1 MNFIESIVIDCKDND
16 FILKSYA
23 FLELSLYLCV
33 QNKENYNMMIKKRL
47 YLLLLGFTLLGMKAQ
62 AQHVSFGPLHSPD
75 SPREDWLLPGDTV
88 YQDGKTVVYGGK
100 PMKHTYTPL
109 RHIASGSLNDEI
121 DGMGN
126 GLGDGLNNALKNP
139 KDSNYYNNPISNLAN
154 SGAFGDE
161 NGYGWNGYGY
171 GWGLHKGLNLSIDLS
186 VFATFG
192 KNAPH
197 WGGFT
202 QTINATYL
210 TPLTKD
216 NKLWMALGTYI
227 NNINYGSDNF
237 HDGGVY
243 GMLGYK
249 FNEHWEAYVY
259 GQVSVANNYNSI
271 YNRYAGYG
279 YGPYGYRGY
288 GYGPFGYGMYPG
300 AWGMGVM
307 PGGYGMGAAGANV
320 LGAGVRY
327 TNKNFSIGVSVEGNW
342 YNTPKTPT
350 YYKQYDYPVK

>member
-1 MNFIESIVIDCKDND
+1 MRLHKRFD
-16 FILKSYA
+16 
-23 FLELSLYLCV
+23 
-33 QNKENYNMMIKKRL
+33 MMTTKRL
-47 YLLLLGFTLLGMKAQ
+47 YLLLLGFALIGMKAQ
-62 AQHVSFGPLHSPD
+62 AQHVSFGPLHSQD

-100 PMKHTYTPL
+100 PVKNTYTPI
-109 RHIASGSLNDEI
+109 RHIDSNNDELYK
-121 DGMGN
+121 MG
-126 GLGDGLNNALKNP
+126 
-139 KDSNYYNNPISNLAN
+139 S
-154 SGAFGDE
+154 
-161 NGYGWNGYGY
+161 Y
-171 GWGLHKGLNLSIDLS
+171 GWGLHKGLNLSVDLS

-192 KNAPH
+192 KHAPH

-216 NKLWMALGTYI
+216 NKLWMALGTYL
-227 NNINYGSDNF
+227 NNINYGGDNF
-237 HDGGVY
+237 RDGGVY
-243 GMLGYK
+243 GILGYQ
-249 FNEHWEAYVY
+249 FDEHWEAYVY

-279 YGPYGYRGY
+279 PYGYGR
-288 GYGPFGYGMYPG
+288 YGMYPG

-342 YNTPKTPT
+342 YNNPKTPS
-350 YYKQYDYPVK
+350 YYKQYDYPVSEPIK

>member
-1 MNFIESIVIDCKDND
+1 
-16 FILKSYA
+16 
-23 FLELSLYLCV
+23 
-33 QNKENYNMMIKKRL
+33 MMIKKRL
-47 YLLLLGFTLLGMKAQ
+47 YLLLLGFALLGMKAQ

-109 RHIASGSLNDEI
+109 RHIADNSANDEI
-121 DGMGN
+121 YGMGN
-126 GLGDGLNNALKNP
+126 
-139 KDSNYYNNPISNLAN
+139 
-154 SGAFGDE
+154 
-161 NGYGWNGYGY
+161 

-249 FNEHWEAYVY
+249 FNEHWEAFVY

-279 YGPYGYRGY
+279 PYGYRGYGPY

>member
-1 MNFIESIVIDCKDND
+1 MRLHKRLD
-16 FILKSYA
+16 
-23 FLELSLYLCV
+23 
-33 QNKENYNMMIKKRL
+33 MMTTKRL
-47 YLLLLGFTLLGMKAQ
+47 YLLLLGFALIGMKAQ
-62 AQHVSFGPLHSPD
+62 AQHVSFGPLHSQD

-100 PMKHTYTPL
+100 PVKNTYTPI
-109 RHIASGSLNDEI
+109 RHIDSNNDELYK
-121 DGMGN
+121 MG
-126 GLGDGLNNALKNP
+126 
-139 KDSNYYNNPISNLAN
+139 S
-154 SGAFGDE
+154 
-161 NGYGWNGYGY
+161 Y
-171 GWGLHKGLNLSIDLS
+171 GWGLHKGLNLSVDLS

-192 KNAPH
+192 KHAPH

-216 NKLWMALGTYI
+216 NKLWMALGTYL
-227 NNINYGSDNF
+227 NNINYGGDNF
-237 HDGGVY
+237 RDGGVY
-243 GMLGYK
+243 GILGYQ
-249 FNEHWEAYVY
+249 FDEHWEAYVY

-279 YGPYGYRGY
+279 PYGYGR
-288 GYGPFGYGMYPG
+288 YGMYPG
-300 AWGMGVM
+300 IWGMGVM

-342 YNTPKTPT
+342 YNNPKTPS
-350 YYKQYDYPVK
+350 YYKQYDYPVSEPLK

>member
-1 MNFIESIVIDCKDND
+1 MGLHKRFD
-16 FILKSYA
+16 
-23 FLELSLYLCV
+23 
-33 QNKENYNMMIKKRL
+33 MMTTKRL
-47 YLLLLGFTLLGMKAQ
+47 YLLLLGFALIGMKAQ
-62 AQHVSFGPLHSPD
+62 AQHVSFGPLHSQD

-100 PMKHTYTPL
+100 PVKNTYTPI
-109 RHIASGSLNDEI
+109 RHIDSNNDELYK
-121 DGMGN
+121 MG
-126 GLGDGLNNALKNP
+126 
-139 KDSNYYNNPISNLAN
+139 S
-154 SGAFGDE
+154 
-161 NGYGWNGYGY
+161 Y
-171 GWGLHKGLNLSIDLS
+171 GWGLHKGLNLSVDLS

-192 KNAPH
+192 KHAPH

-216 NKLWMALGTYI
+216 NKLWMALGTYL
-227 NNINYGSDNF
+227 NNINYGGDNF
-237 HDGGVY
+237 RDGGVY
-243 GMLGYK
+243 GILGYQ
-249 FNEHWEAYVY
+249 FDEHWEAYVY

-279 YGPYGYRGY
+279 PYGYGR
-288 GYGPFGYGMYPG
+288 YGMYPG
-300 AWGMGVM
+300 VWGMGVM

-350 YYKQYDYPVK
+350 YYKQYDYPVSEPLK

>member
-1 MNFIESIVIDCKDND
+1 MRLHKRFD
-16 FILKSYA
+16 
-23 FLELSLYLCV
+23 
-33 QNKENYNMMIKKRL
+33 MMTTKRL
-47 YLLLLGFTLLGMKAQ
+47 YLLLLGFALIGMKAQ
-62 AQHVSFGPLHSPD
+62 AQHVSFGPLHSQD

-100 PMKHTYTPL
+100 PVKNTYTPI
-109 RHIASGSLNDEI
+109 RHIDSNNDELYK
-121 DGMGN
+121 MG
-126 GLGDGLNNALKNP
+126 
-139 KDSNYYNNPISNLAN
+139 S
-154 SGAFGDE
+154 
-161 NGYGWNGYGY
+161 Y
-171 GWGLHKGLNLSIDLS
+171 GWGLHKGLNLSVDLS

-192 KNAPH
+192 KHAPH

-216 NKLWMALGTYI
+216 NKLWMALGTYL
-227 NNINYGSDNF
+227 NNINYGGDNF
-237 HDGGVY
+237 RDGGVY
-243 GMLGYK
+243 GILGYQ
-249 FNEHWEAYVY
+249 FDEHWEAYVY

-279 YGPYGYRGY
+279 PYGYGR
-288 GYGPFGYGMYPG
+288 YGMYPG
-300 AWGMGVM
+300 VWGMGVM

-342 YNTPKTPT
+342 YNTPKTPS
-350 YYKQYDYPVK
+350 YYKQYDYPVSEPIK

>member
-1 MNFIESIVIDCKDND
+1 MRLHKRFD
-16 FILKSYA
+16 
-23 FLELSLYLCV
+23 
-33 QNKENYNMMIKKRL
+33 MMTTKRL
-47 YLLLLGFTLLGMKAQ
+47 YLLLLGFALIGMKAQ
-62 AQHVSFGPLHSPD
+62 AQHVSFGPLHSQD

-100 PMKHTYTPL
+100 PVKNTYTPI
-109 RHIASGSLNDEI
+109 RHTDSNNDELYK
-121 DGMGN
+121 MG
-126 GLGDGLNNALKNP
+126 
-139 KDSNYYNNPISNLAN
+139 S
-154 SGAFGDE
+154 
-161 NGYGWNGYGY
+161 Y
-171 GWGLHKGLNLSIDLS
+171 GWGLHKGLNLSVDLS

-192 KNAPH
+192 KHAPH

-216 NKLWMALGTYI
+216 NKLWMALGTYL
-227 NNINYGSDNF
+227 NNINYGGDNF
-237 HDGGVY
+237 RDGGVY
-243 GMLGYK
+243 GILGYQ
-249 FNEHWEAYVY
+249 FDEHWEAYVY

-279 YGPYGYRGY
+279 PYGYGR
-288 GYGPFGYGMYPG
+288 YGMYPG
-300 AWGMGVM
+300 IWGMGVM

-350 YYKQYDYPVK
+350 YYKQYDYPVSEPLK

>member
-1 MNFIESIVIDCKDND
+1 MRLHKRFD
-16 FILKSYA
+16 
-23 FLELSLYLCV
+23 
-33 QNKENYNMMIKKRL
+33 MMTTKRL
-47 YLLLLGFTLLGMKAQ
+47 YLLLLGFALIGMKAQ
-62 AQHVSFGPLHSPD
+62 AQHVSFGPLHSQD

-100 PMKHTYTPL
+100 PVKNTYTPI
-109 RHIASGSLNDEI
+109 RHI
-121 DGMGN
+121 
-126 GLGDGLNNALKNP
+126 
-139 KDSNYYNNPISNLAN
+139 DSNR
-154 SGAFGDE
+154 DE
-161 NGYGWNGYGY
+161 LYKMGSY
-171 GWGLHKGLNLSIDLS
+171 GWGLHKGLNLSVDLS

-192 KNAPH
+192 KHAPH

-216 NKLWMALGTYI
+216 NKLWMALGTYL
-227 NNINYGSDNF
+227 NNINYGGDNF
-237 HDGGVY
+237 RDGGVY
-243 GMLGYK
+243 GILGYQ
-249 FNEHWEAYVY
+249 FDEHWEAYVY
-259 GQVSVANNYNSI
+259 GQVSVANNYSSI

-279 YGPYGYRGY
+279 PYGYGR
-288 GYGPFGYGMYPG
+288 YGMYPG

-350 YYKQYDYPVK
+350 YYKQYDYPVSEPIK

>member
-1 MNFIESIVIDCKDND
+1 MRLHKRLD
-16 FILKSYA
+16 
-23 FLELSLYLCV
+23 
-33 QNKENYNMMIKKRL
+33 MMTTKRL
-47 YLLLLGFTLLGMKAQ
+47 YLLLLGFALIGMKAQ
-62 AQHVSFGPLHSPD
+62 AQHVSFGPLHSQD

-100 PMKHTYTPL
+100 PVKNTYTPI
-109 RHIASGSLNDEI
+109 RHIDSNNDELYK
-121 DGMGN
+121 MG
-126 GLGDGLNNALKNP
+126 
-139 KDSNYYNNPISNLAN
+139 S
-154 SGAFGDE
+154 
-161 NGYGWNGYGY
+161 Y
-171 GWGLHKGLNLSIDLS
+171 GWGLHKGLNLSVDLS

-192 KNAPH
+192 KHAPH

-216 NKLWMALGTYI
+216 NKLWMALGTYL
-227 NNINYGSDNF
+227 NNINYGGDNF
-237 HDGGVY
+237 RDGGVY
-243 GMLGYK
+243 GILGYQ
-249 FNEHWEAYVY
+249 FDEHWEAYVY
-259 GQVSVANNYNSI
+259 GQVSVANNYNSM

-279 YGPYGYRGY
+279 PYGYGR
-288 GYGPFGYGMYPG
+288 YGMYPG
-300 AWGMGVM
+300 IWGMGVM

-350 YYKQYDYPVK
+350 YYKQYDYPVSEPLK

>member
-1 MNFIESIVIDCKDND
+1 MRLHKRFD
-16 FILKSYA
+16 
-23 FLELSLYLCV
+23 
-33 QNKENYNMMIKKRL
+33 MMTTKRL
-47 YLLLLGFTLLGMKAQ
+47 YLLLLGFALIGMKAQ
-62 AQHVSFGPLHSPD
+62 AQHVSFGPLHSQD

-88 YQDGKTVVYGGK
+88 YQDGKTIVYGGK
-100 PMKHTYTPL
+100 PVKNTYTPI
-109 RHIASGSLNDEI
+109 RHIDSNNDELYK
-121 DGMGN
+121 MG
-126 GLGDGLNNALKNP
+126 
-139 KDSNYYNNPISNLAN
+139 S
-154 SGAFGDE
+154 
-161 NGYGWNGYGY
+161 Y
-171 GWGLHKGLNLSIDLS
+171 GWGLHKGLNLSVDLS

-192 KNAPH
+192 KHAPH

-216 NKLWMALGTYI
+216 NKLWMALGTYL
-227 NNINYGSDNF
+227 NNINYGGDNF
-237 HDGGVY
+237 RDGGVY
-243 GMLGYK
+243 GILGYQ
-249 FNEHWEAYVY
+249 FDEHWEAYVY

-279 YGPYGYRGY
+279 PYGYGR
-288 GYGPFGYGMYPG
+288 YGMYPG

-350 YYKQYDYPVK
+350 YYKQYDYPVSEPLK

>member
-1 MNFIESIVIDCKDND
+1 MRLHKRFD
-16 FILKSYA
+16 
-23 FLELSLYLCV
+23 
-33 QNKENYNMMIKKRL
+33 MMTTKRL
-47 YLLLLGFTLLGMKAQ
+47 YLLLLGFALIGMKAQ
-62 AQHVSFGPLHSPD
+62 AQHVSFGPLHSQD

-100 PMKHTYTPL
+100 PVKNTYTPI
-109 RHIASGSLNDEI
+109 RHIDSNNDELYK
-121 DGMGN
+121 MG
-126 GLGDGLNNALKNP
+126 
-139 KDSNYYNNPISNLAN
+139 S
-154 SGAFGDE
+154 
-161 NGYGWNGYGY
+161 Y
-171 GWGLHKGLNLSIDLS
+171 GWGFHKGLNLSVDLS

-192 KNAPH
+192 KHAPH

-216 NKLWMALGTYI
+216 NKLWMALGTYL
-227 NNINYGSDNF
+227 NNINYGGDNYR
-237 HDGGVY
+237 DGGVY
-243 GMLGYK
+243 GILGYQ
-249 FNEHWEAYVY
+249 FDEHWEAYVY

-279 YGPYGYRGY
+279 PYGYGR
-288 GYGPFGYGMYPG
+288 YGMYPG
-300 AWGMGVM
+300 IWGMGVM

-342 YNTPKTPT
+342 YNNPKTPS
-350 YYKQYDYPVK
+350 YYKQYDYPVSEPIK

>member
-1 MNFIESIVIDCKDND
+1 MRLHKRFD
-16 FILKSYA
+16 
-23 FLELSLYLCV
+23 
-33 QNKENYNMMIKKRL
+33 MMTTKRL
-47 YLLLLGFTLLGMKAQ
+47 YLLLLGFALIGMKAQ
-62 AQHVSFGPLHSPD
+62 AQHVSFGPLHSQD

-88 YQDGKTVVYGGK
+88 YQDGKTIVYGGK
-100 PMKHTYTPL
+100 PVKNTYTPI
-109 RHIASGSLNDEI
+109 RHIDSNNDELYK
-121 DGMGN
+121 MG
-126 GLGDGLNNALKNP
+126 
-139 KDSNYYNNPISNLAN
+139 S
-154 SGAFGDE
+154 
-161 NGYGWNGYGY
+161 Y
-171 GWGLHKGLNLSIDLS
+171 GWGLHKGLNLSVDLS

-192 KNAPH
+192 KHAPH

-216 NKLWMALGTYI
+216 NKLWMALGTYL
-227 NNINYGSDNF
+227 NNINYGGDNF
-237 HDGGVY
+237 RDGGVY
-243 GMLGYK
+243 GILGYQ

-259 GQVSVANNYNSI
+259 GQVNVANNYNSI

-279 YGPYGYRGY
+279 PYGYGR
-288 GYGPFGYGMYPG
+288 YGMYPG

-342 YNTPKTPT
+342 YNNPKTPT
-350 YYKQYDYPVK
+350 YYKQYDYPVSEPIK

>member
-1 MNFIESIVIDCKDND
+1 
-16 FILKSYA
+16 
-23 FLELSLYLCV
+23 
-33 QNKENYNMMIKKRL
+33 MIKKRL
-47 YLLLLGFTLLGMKAQ
+47 YLLLLGFALMGMKAQ

-100 PMKHTYTPL
+100 PMKHSYTPL
-109 RHIASGSLNDEI
+109 RHIASGSSNDEI
-121 DGMGN
+121 DGMDN
-126 GLGDGLNNALKNP
+126 
-139 KDSNYYNNPISNLAN
+139 
-154 SGAFGDE
+154 
-161 NGYGWNGYGY
+161 

-249 FNEHWEAYVY
+249 FNEHWEAFVY

-279 YGPYGYRGY
+279 PYGYRGYGSY

>member
-1 MNFIESIVIDCKDND
+1 MRLHKR
-16 FILKSYA
+16 L
-23 FLELSLYLCV
+23 
-33 QNKENYNMMIKKRL
+33 NMMTTKRL
-47 YLLLLGFTLLGMKAQ
+47 YLLLLGFALIGMKAQ
-62 AQHVSFGPLHSPD
+62 AQHVSFGPLHSQD

-100 PMKHTYTPL
+100 PVKNTYTPI
-109 RHIASGSLNDEI
+109 RHI
-121 DGMGN
+121 
-126 GLGDGLNNALKNP
+126 
-139 KDSNYYNNPISNLAN
+139 DSNS
-154 SGAFGDE
+154 DE
-161 NGYGWNGYGY
+161 LYKMGSY
-171 GWGLHKGLNLSIDLS
+171 GWGLHKGLNLSVDLS

-192 KNAPH
+192 KHAPH

-216 NKLWMALGTYI
+216 NKLWMALGTYL
-227 NNINYGSDNF
+227 NNINYGGDNF
-237 HDGGVY
+237 RDGGVY
-243 GMLGYK
+243 GILGYQ
-249 FNEHWEAYVY
+249 FDEHWEAYVY

-279 YGPYGYRGY
+279 PYGYGR
-288 GYGPFGYGMYPG
+288 YGMYPG
-300 AWGMGVM
+300 IWGMGVM

-342 YNTPKTPT
+342 YNNPKTPT
-350 YYKQYDYPVK
+350 YYKQYDYPVSEPLK

>member
-1 MNFIESIVIDCKDND
+1 M
-16 FILKSYA
+16 
-23 FLELSLYLCV
+23 
-33 QNKENYNMMIKKRL
+33 
-47 YLLLLGFTLLGMKAQ
+47 GFTLFGMKAQ

-75 SPREDWLLPGDTV
+75 SPSEDWLLPGDTV

-121 DGMGN
+121 DGM
-126 GLGDGLNNALKNP
+126 
-139 KDSNYYNNPISNLAN
+139 SN
-154 SGAFGDE
+154 
-161 NGYGWNGYGY
+161 

-249 FNEHWEAYVY
+249 FNEHWEAFVY

-279 YGPYGYRGY
+279 PYGYRGYGPY

>member
-1 MNFIESIVIDCKDND
+1 MRLHKRHD
-16 FILKSYA
+16 
-23 FLELSLYLCV
+23 
-33 QNKENYNMMIKKRL
+33 MMTTKRL
-47 YLLLLGFTLLGMKAQ
+47 YLLLLGFALIGMKAQ
-62 AQHVSFGPLHSPD
+62 AQHVSFGPLHSQD

-88 YQDGKTVVYGGK
+88 YQDGKAVVYGGK
-100 PMKHTYTPL
+100 PVKNTYTPI
-109 RHIASGSLNDEI
+109 RHIDSNNDELYK
-121 DGMGN
+121 MG
-126 GLGDGLNNALKNP
+126 
-139 KDSNYYNNPISNLAN
+139 S
-154 SGAFGDE
+154 
-161 NGYGWNGYGY
+161 Y
-171 GWGLHKGLNLSIDLS
+171 GWGLHKGLNLSVDLS

-192 KNAPH
+192 KHAPH

-216 NKLWMALGTYI
+216 NKLWMALGTYL
-227 NNINYGSDNF
+227 NNINYGGDNYR
-237 HDGGVY
+237 DGGVY
-243 GMLGYK
+243 GILGYQ
-249 FNEHWEAYVY
+249 FDEHWEAYVY

-279 YGPYGYRGY
+279 PYGYGR
-288 GYGPFGYGMYPG
+288 YGMYPG
-300 AWGMGVM
+300 IWGMGVM

-350 YYKQYDYPVK
+350 YYKQYDYPVSEPLK

>member
-1 MNFIESIVIDCKDND
+1 MRLHKRFD
-16 FILKSYA
+16 
-23 FLELSLYLCV
+23 
-33 QNKENYNMMIKKRL
+33 MMTTKRL
-47 YLLLLGFTLLGMKAQ
+47 YLLLLGFALIGMKAQ
-62 AQHVSFGPLHSPD
+62 AQHVSFGPLHSQD

-100 PMKHTYTPL
+100 PVKNTYTPI
-109 RHIASGSLNDEI
+109 RHI
-121 DGMGN
+121 
-126 GLGDGLNNALKNP
+126 
-139 KDSNYYNNPISNLAN
+139 DSNS
-154 SGAFGDE
+154 DE
-161 NGYGWNGYGY
+161 LYKMGSY
-171 GWGLHKGLNLSIDLS
+171 GWGLHKGLNLSVDLS

-192 KNAPH
+192 KHAPH

-216 NKLWMALGTYI
+216 NKLWMALGTYL
-227 NNINYGSDNF
+227 NNINYGGDNYR
-237 HDGGVY
+237 DGGVY
-243 GMLGYK
+243 GILGYQ
-249 FNEHWEAYVY
+249 FDEHWEAYVY

-279 YGPYGYRGY
+279 PYGYGR
-288 GYGPFGYGMYPG
+288 YGMYPG

-350 YYKQYDYPVK
+350 YYKQYDYPVSEPIK

>member
-1 MNFIESIVIDCKDND
+1 MRLHKRFD
-16 FILKSYA
+16 
-23 FLELSLYLCV
+23 
-33 QNKENYNMMIKKRL
+33 MMTTKRL
-47 YLLLLGFTLLGMKAQ
+47 YLLLLGFALIGMKAQ
-62 AQHVSFGPLHSPD
+62 AQHVSFGPLHSQD

-100 PMKHTYTPL
+100 PVKNTYTPI
-109 RHIASGSLNDEI
+109 RHI
-121 DGMGN
+121 
-126 GLGDGLNNALKNP
+126 
-139 KDSNYYNNPISNLAN
+139 DSNS
-154 SGAFGDE
+154 DE
-161 NGYGWNGYGY
+161 LYKMGSY
-171 GWGLHKGLNLSIDLS
+171 GWGLHKGLNLSVDLS

-192 KNAPH
+192 KHAPH

-216 NKLWMALGTYI
+216 NKLWMALGTYL
-227 NNINYGSDNF
+227 NNINYGGDNF
-237 HDGGVY
+237 RDGGVY
-243 GMLGYK
+243 GILGYQ
-249 FNEHWEAYVY
+249 FDEHWEAYVY

-279 YGPYGYRGY
+279 PYGYGR
-288 GYGPFGYGMYPG
+288 YGMYPG

-342 YNTPKTPT
+342 YNNPKTPS
-350 YYKQYDYPVK
+350 YYKQYDYPVSEPLK

>member
-1 MNFIESIVIDCKDND
+1 
-16 FILKSYA
+16 
-23 FLELSLYLCV
+23 
-33 QNKENYNMMIKKRL
+33 MMIKKRL
-47 YLLLLGFTLLGMKAQ
+47 YLLLLGFALLGMKAQ

-109 RHIASGSLNDEI
+109 RHIADNSTNDEI
-121 DGMGN
+121 DGM
-126 GLGDGLNNALKNP
+126 
-139 KDSNYYNNPISNLAN
+139 SN
-154 SGAFGDE
+154 
-161 NGYGWNGYGY
+161 

-227 NNINYGSDNF
+227 NNINYGSNNF

-249 FNEHWEAYVY
+249 FNEHWEAFVY

-279 YGPYGYRGY
+279 YGPFGYRGY

>member
-1 MNFIESIVIDCKDND
+1 MRLHKRFD
-16 FILKSYA
+16 
-23 FLELSLYLCV
+23 
-33 QNKENYNMMIKKRL
+33 MMTTKRL
-47 YLLLLGFTLLGMKAQ
+47 YLLLLGFALIGMKAQ
-62 AQHVSFGPLHSPD
+62 AQHVSFGPLHSQD

-88 YQDGKTVVYGGK
+88 YQDGKTIVYGGK
-100 PMKHTYTPL
+100 PVKNTYTPI
-109 RHIASGSLNDEI
+109 RHTDSNNDELYK
-121 DGMGN
+121 MG
-126 GLGDGLNNALKNP
+126 
-139 KDSNYYNNPISNLAN
+139 S
-154 SGAFGDE
+154 
-161 NGYGWNGYGY
+161 Y
-171 GWGLHKGLNLSIDLS
+171 GWGFHKGLNLSVDLS

-192 KNAPH
+192 KHAPH

-216 NKLWMALGTYI
+216 NKLWMALGTYL
-227 NNINYGSDNF
+227 NNINYGGDNF
-237 HDGGVY
+237 RDGGVY
-243 GMLGYK
+243 GILGYQ
-249 FNEHWEAYVY
+249 FDEHWEAYVY

-279 YGPYGYRGY
+279 PYGYGR
-288 GYGPFGYGMYPG
+288 YGMYPG
-300 AWGMGVM
+300 IWGMGVM

-350 YYKQYDYPVK
+350 YYKQYDYPVSEPLK

>member
-1 MNFIESIVIDCKDND
+1 MGLHKRFD
-16 FILKSYA
+16 
-23 FLELSLYLCV
+23 
-33 QNKENYNMMIKKRL
+33 MMTTKRL
-47 YLLLLGFTLLGMKAQ
+47 YLLLLGFALIGMKAQ
-62 AQHVSFGPLHSPD
+62 AQHVSFGPLHSQD

-88 YQDGKTVVYGGK
+88 YQDGTTIVYGGK
-100 PMKHTYTPL
+100 PVKNTYTPI
-109 RHIASGSLNDEI
+109 RHI
-121 DGMGN
+121 
-126 GLGDGLNNALKNP
+126 
-139 KDSNYYNNPISNLAN
+139 DSNS
-154 SGAFGDE
+154 DE
-161 NGYGWNGYGY
+161 LYKMGSY
-171 GWGLHKGLNLSIDLS
+171 GWGLHKGLNLSVDLS

-192 KNAPH
+192 KHAPH

-216 NKLWMALGTYI
+216 NKLWMALGTYL
-227 NNINYGSDNF
+227 NNINYGGDNF
-237 HDGGVY
+237 RDGGVY
-243 GMLGYK
+243 GILGYQ
-249 FNEHWEAYVY
+249 FDEHWEAYVY

-279 YGPYGYRGY
+279 PYGYGR
-288 GYGPFGYGMYPG
+288 YGMYPG
-300 AWGMGVM
+300 IWGMGVM

-350 YYKQYDYPVK
+350 YYKQYDYPVSEPLK

>member
-1 MNFIESIVIDCKDND
+1 MRLHKRFD
-16 FILKSYA
+16 
-23 FLELSLYLCV
+23 
-33 QNKENYNMMIKKRL
+33 MMTTKRL
-47 YLLLLGFTLLGMKAQ
+47 YLLLLGFALIGMKAQ
-62 AQHVSFGPLHSPD
+62 AQHVSFGPLHSQD

-88 YQDGKTVVYGGK
+88 YQDGKTIVYGGK
-100 PMKHTYTPL
+100 PVKNTYTPI
-109 RHIASGSLNDEI
+109 RHIDSNNDELYK
-121 DGMGN
+121 MG
-126 GLGDGLNNALKNP
+126 
-139 KDSNYYNNPISNLAN
+139 S
-154 SGAFGDE
+154 
-161 NGYGWNGYGY
+161 Y
-171 GWGLHKGLNLSIDLS
+171 GWGLHKGLNLSVDLS

-192 KNAPH
+192 KHAPH

-216 NKLWMALGTYI
+216 NKLWMALGTYL
-227 NNINYGSDNF
+227 NNINYGGDNF
-237 HDGGVY
+237 RDGGVY
-243 GMLGYK
+243 GILGYQI
-249 FNEHWEAYVY
+249 NEHWEAYIY

-279 YGPYGYRGY
+279 PYGYGR
-288 GYGPFGYGMYPG
+288 YGMYPG

-350 YYKQYDYPVK
+350 YYKQYDYPVSEPLK

>member
-1 MNFIESIVIDCKDND
+1 
-16 FILKSYA
+16 
-23 FLELSLYLCV
+23 
-33 QNKENYNMMIKKRL
+33 MMIKKRL
-47 YLLLLGFTLLGMKAQ
+47 YLLLLGFALFGMKAQ

-121 DGMGN
+121 YGMGN
-126 GLGDGLNNALKNP
+126 GLNDALKNP
-139 KDSNYYNNPISNLAN
+139 KDSDYYNNPISNLAN
-154 SGAFGDE
+154 SGAFGD
-161 NGYGWNGYGY
+161 GNGYGY

-249 FNEHWEAYVY
+249 FNEHWEAFVY

-279 YGPYGYRGY
+279 PYGYRGYGPY

-300 AWGMGVM
+300 A
-307 PGGYGMGAAGANV
+307 
-320 LGAGVRY
+320 
-327 TNKNFSIGVSVEGNW
+327 
-342 YNTPKTPT
+342 
-350 YYKQYDYPVK
+350 

>member
-1 MNFIESIVIDCKDND
+1 
-16 FILKSYA
+16 
-23 FLELSLYLCV
+23 
-33 QNKENYNMMIKKRL
+33 MIKKRL
-47 YLLLLGFTLLGMKAQ
+47 YLLLLGFALLGMKAQ

-109 RHIASGSLNDEI
+109 RHIASGSSNDEI
-121 DGMGN
+121 YEMEDG
-126 GLGDGLNNALKNP
+126 
-139 KDSNYYNNPISNLAN
+139 Y
-154 SGAFGDE
+154 
-161 NGYGWNGYGY
+161 NGYGWNRYGY

-249 FNEHWEAYVY
+249 FNEHWEAFVY

>member
-1 MNFIESIVIDCKDND
+1 MRLHKRFD
-16 FILKSYA
+16 
-23 FLELSLYLCV
+23 
-33 QNKENYNMMIKKRL
+33 MMTTKRL
-47 YLLLLGFTLLGMKAQ
+47 YLLLLGFALIGMKAQ
-62 AQHVSFGPLHSPD
+62 AQHVSFGPLHSQD

-100 PMKHTYTPL
+100 PVKNTYTPI
-109 RHIASGSLNDEI
+109 RHIDSNNDELYK
-121 DGMGN
+121 MG
-126 GLGDGLNNALKNP
+126 
-139 KDSNYYNNPISNLAN
+139 S
-154 SGAFGDE
+154 
-161 NGYGWNGYGY
+161 Y
-171 GWGLHKGLNLSIDLS
+171 GWGLHKGLNLSVDLS

-192 KNAPH
+192 KHAPH

-216 NKLWMALGTYI
+216 NKLWMALGTYL
-227 NNINYGSDNF
+227 NNINYGGDNF
-237 HDGGVY
+237 RDGGVY
-243 GMLGYK
+243 GILGYQ

-279 YGPYGYRGY
+279 PYGYGR
-288 GYGPFGYGMYPG
+288 YGMYPG

-342 YNTPKTPT
+342 YNNPKTPS
-350 YYKQYDYPVK
+350 YYKQYDYPVSEPIK

>member
-1 MNFIESIVIDCKDND
+1 MRLHKR
-16 FILKSYA
+16 L
-23 FLELSLYLCV
+23 
-33 QNKENYNMMIKKRL
+33 NMMTTKRL
-47 YLLLLGFTLLGMKAQ
+47 YLLLLGFALIGMKAQ
-62 AQHVSFGPLHSPD
+62 AQHVSFGPLHSQD

-100 PMKHTYTPL
+100 PVKNTYTPI
-109 RHIASGSLNDEI
+109 RHIDSNNDELYK
-121 DGMGN
+121 MG
-126 GLGDGLNNALKNP
+126 
-139 KDSNYYNNPISNLAN
+139 S
-154 SGAFGDE
+154 
-161 NGYGWNGYGY
+161 Y
-171 GWGLHKGLNLSIDLS
+171 GWGLHKGLNLSVDLS

-192 KNAPH
+192 KHAPH

-216 NKLWMALGTYI
+216 NKLWMALGTYL
-227 NNINYGSDNF
+227 NNINYGGDNF
-237 HDGGVY
+237 RDGGVY
-243 GMLGYK
+243 GILGYQ
-249 FNEHWEAYVY
+249 FDEHWEAYVY

-279 YGPYGYRGY
+279 PYGYGR
-288 GYGPFGYGMYPG
+288 YGMYPG
-300 AWGMGVM
+300 IWGMGVM

-342 YNTPKTPT
+342 YNNPKTPT
-350 YYKQYDYPVK
+350 YYKQYDYPVSEPIK